1 MYALSHALA
10 ACWRWLA
17 KALSPKR
24 HPDHQL
30 HRREA
35 KEQ

>member
-17 KALSPKR
+17 GATPTKR
-24 HPDHQL
+24 HPNHH

>member
-17 KALSPKR
+17 EATRQKR
-24 HPDHQL
+24 HPINHP

>member
-10 ACWRWLA
+10 ACWRWLTG
-17 KALSPKR
+17 ALSSKR
-24 HPDHQL
+24 QPINHH